1 MVELLSMAVLLVF
14 LLPNKVVMQWGA
26 VALVN
31 DSSSSYMCFFLL
43 FCFLSLL
50 SFLSFSLFF
59 PLYSGFVAV
68 LMTLIN
74 NFFFGIFEMF
84 A

>member
-1 MVELLSMAVLLVF
+1 MF
-14 LLPNKVVMQWGA
+14 LLLNKVVVQWGA
-26 VALVN
+26 VALVD
-31 DSSSSYMCFFLL
+31 DSSSSSVCFFLL

-74 NFFFGIFEMF
+74 KMFFFGIF
-84 A
+84 